1 MREILFRG
9 KRKDNGEWLYGCLTI
24 DDCMVPC
31 GIERKVCI
39 KGVPTEHGGAFYWC
53 EVSPESVGQFT
64 GLTDKNGTKIF
75 EGDIIECLA
84 LSAGG
89 IPEKMKGF
97 ITWGTYGW
105 VVNFGELEP
114 WQGAGFALVGLGC
127 VKDIEIVGNVH
138 DNPEAPSVP

>member
-9 KRKDNGEWLYGCLTI
+9 KREGTGEWVWGFLVDGKHI
-24 DDCMVPC
+24 GNWV
-31 GIERKVCI
+31 VCTPVI
-39 KGVPTEHGGAFYWC
+39 
-53 EVSPESVGQFT
+53 PETVGQFT
-64 GLTDKNGTKIF
+64 GLTDKKGMKIF

-127 VKDIEIVGNVH
+127 VKDIEIVGNTH
-138 DNPEAPSVP
+138 DNPEITEPEAPAVL